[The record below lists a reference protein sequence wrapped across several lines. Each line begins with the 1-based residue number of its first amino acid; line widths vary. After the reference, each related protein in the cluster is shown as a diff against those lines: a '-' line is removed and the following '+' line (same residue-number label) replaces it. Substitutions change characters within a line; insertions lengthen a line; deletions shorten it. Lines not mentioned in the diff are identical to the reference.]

1 MKSCVI
7 LWAISFL
14 CMAMPVKAEEEDS
27 YFQKIGDFYYY
38 LIFDSDFAELV
49 PASNDE
55 YKYME
60 VVRIPD
66 TVYYKGK
73 SYTVEHI
80 NANAF
85 GECYRLKSVTLP
97 KTIFRID
104 DYAFYG
110 CYNLVS
116 INLENVLVI
125 GDRAFY
131 LCGLTEVSLDGKFLG
146 KESFMGCS
154 LKSIKIPGTWTSI
167 SDFEFTGCHFTDLVI
182 PDNIKTIGKYAFS
195 NDYLKT
201 LTIGRSV
208 TRIDEGAF
216 NCGTLDTV
224 RIFAITP
231 PEGSEIF
238 MFNEKDYAYATLY
251 VPNGSLQ
258 AYRNATGWSNF
269 QNIREMP
276 STGMTG
282 VDEDLVKVY
291 ASEGSIVVS
300 GVESGRCVAVYNTAG
315 VRETVVPADGRVEI
329 ALPAGAMYIVNVGGT
344 TRKVV
349 L

>member
-1 MKSCVI
+1 
-7 LWAISFL
+7 
-14 CMAMPVKAEEEDS
+14 MAMPVKAEEEDS

-131 LCGLTEVSLDGKFLG
+131 LCGSSL
-146 KESFMGCS
+146 
-154 LKSIKIPGTWTSI
+154 
-167 SDFEFTGCHFTDLVI
+167 
-182 PDNIKTIGKYAFS
+182 N
-195 NDYLKT
+195 
-201 LTIGRSV
+201 R
-208 TRIDEGAF
+208 
-216 NCGTLDTV
+216 
-224 RIFAITP
+224 
-231 PEGSEIF
+231 
-238 MFNEKDYAYATLY
+238 
-251 VPNGSLQ
+251 
-258 AYRNATGWSNF
+258 
-269 QNIREMP
+269 
-276 STGMTG
+276 
-282 VDEDLVKVY
+282 
-291 ASEGSIVVS
+291 
-300 GVESGRCVAVYNTAG
+300 
-315 VRETVVPADGRVEI
+315 RV
-329 ALPAGAMYIVNVGGT
+329 
-344 TRKVV
+344 
-349 L
+349 

>member
-1 MKSCVI
+1 MKRCVI
-7 LWAISFL
+7 LWAMSFL
-14 CMAMPVKAEEEDS
+14 CMAMPVKAENEDP
-27 YFQKIGDFYYY
+27 YIQLIDGFYYY
-38 LIFDSDFAELV
+38 LTSSSAVLTRAFNIQY
-49 PASNDE
+49 ND
-55 YKYME
+55 ME

-73 SYTVEHI
+73 SYAVRGLDS
-80 NANAF
+80 NVF
-85 GECYRLKSVTLP
+85 SECDRIKSVTLP
-97 KTIFRID
+97 RAIRKISD
-104 DYAFYG
+104 GAFEK
-110 CYNLVS
+110 CSRLTS
-116 INLENVLVI
+116 INLENVQEI
-125 GDRAFY
+125 GDRAFFQ
-131 LCGLTEVSLDGKFLG
+131 CGLTEISLDGVSIG
-146 KESFMGCS
+146 YQSFTACA

-167 SDFEFTGCHFTDLVI
+167 SDYLFAGCPFTDLVI
-182 PDNIKTIGKYAFS
+182 PDNIKTIGEFAFS
-195 NDYLKT
+195 NVDLRI
-201 LTIGRSV
+201 LTIGRGV

-216 NCGTLDTV
+216 ICHNLDTV
-224 RIFAITP
+224 KILAVTP
-231 PEGSEIF
+231 PDGSEY
-238 MFNEKDYAYATLY
+238 MFGPNDYAYATLY

-300 GVESGRCVAVYNTAG
+300 GAESGRSGTGYNTAG
-315 VRETVVPADGRVEI
+315 IVVRETVVPADGRVEI